1 MQTWFITGASG
12 GLASRIT
19 QKLLER
25 GDRVAATV
33 RKEGVLD
40 DLQKQYGSQL
50 WQAQLD
56 LTNTQQIG
64 KTVERAFKELGTI
77 DVVLNN
83 AAYGLYG
90 AVEEVSDDQIE
101 QLFTTNVFGSL
112 RVARAALPFLRKQGR
127 GQIIQIS
134 SMAGQYSVPAMGL
147 YSSSKWA
154 VEAAFEALAKE
165 VEPFGIKTTIVE
177 PGGIRTD
184 FAAGKAVFGNQIEA
198 YQNTEAGKTISM
210 MKGNVPN
217 LDIEKLKKMVVG
229 DPDKMAEQIVRRAD
243 QGEGPLRMALGSDAY
258 QKIRASL
265 LEKLEA
271 LDAQKELAYSTD
283 ADDAIRTV

>member
-56 LTNTQQIG
+56 LTNAQQIG

-77 DVVLNN
+77 DVILNN

-184 FAAGKAVFGNQIEA
+184 FAAGKAVFGNQTDA

-210 MKGNVPN
+210 MKGNIPN

-271 LDAQKELAYSTD
+271 LDAQKELACSTD
-283 ADDAIRTV
+283 ADDAIRSV